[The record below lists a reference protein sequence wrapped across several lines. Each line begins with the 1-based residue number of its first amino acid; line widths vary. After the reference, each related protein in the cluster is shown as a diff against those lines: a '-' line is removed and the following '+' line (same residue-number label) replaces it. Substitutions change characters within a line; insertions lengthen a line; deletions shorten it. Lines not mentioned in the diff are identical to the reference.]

1 MVLREK
7 LNEMRYMPI
16 RKYHTPIHVER
27 RRDMKLSDKAEGSTL
42 IELVMVI
49 LIQVTPFLIQQVLLS
64 DR

>member
-1 MVLREK
+1 
-7 LNEMRYMPI
+7 MPI